1 MHRLYFYLLIIIV
14 LSGCN
19 TDTDTKPE
27 GNESNIVITKLSKR
41 SKSSLYANADSVI
54 ISSKHFDTIRY
65 SKEEFNL
72 IIDNFP
78 SLYSFIP
85 VHPDIAYAQSGYFKD
100 IAKTNGDSIHLTFG
114 SEQGQDRFY
123 ILYAY
128 FLKNKNS
135 EKELDSIR
143 EKLISI
149 YQNLNNIFSILNYG
163 GTYFGHQNNRLIGCA
178 EYDVYQYKQLI
189 EYTTPSN
196 DIHKLK
202 LLYFS
207 TLRELIFQQSKNDRE
222 FEASRRK
229 QVALSLDQ
237 LEVLITN
244 DFYLKKAQQF
254 QCRYY

>member
-1 MHRLYFYLLIIIV
+1 MDRLCFNLLLVIV

-19 TDTDTKPE
+19 TDTDKKPV
-27 GNESNIVITKLSKR
+27 GNESTIVINKPSIR
-41 SKSSLYANADSVI
+41 NKSGLYANTDSVI

-72 IIDNFP
+72 IVDNFP
-78 SLYSFIP
+78 SLYSHIP

-100 IAKTNGDSIHLTFG
+100 IAKTGGDSMHLTFG
-114 SEQGQDRFY
+114 GEQGQDRFY

-128 FLKNKNS
+128 FLKNRNS
-135 EKELDSIR
+135 EKELDDIR
-143 EKLISI
+143 ENLISI
-149 YQNLNNIFSILNYG
+149 YQTINDIFSFLNYG

-178 EYDVYQYKQLI
+178 EYDVCQYKNLLA
-189 EYTTPSN
+189 YTTPSK

-207 TLRELIFQQSKNDRE
+207 TLQELIFQQSKNDRE
-222 FEASRRK
+222 FESGRNK
-229 QVALSLDQ
+229 QIDLSLHQ

-254 QCRYY
+254 QYRYY

>member
-1 MHRLYFYLLIIIV
+1 MHRLYFYLLLVIV

-19 TDTDTKPE
+19 TDSGTKPV
-27 GNESNIVITKLSKR
+27 GNESNIVITKLPKR
-41 SKSSLYANADSVI
+41 NNSGLYANTDSVI

-65 SKEEFNL
+65 SKEKFNL
-72 IIDNFP
+72 IVDNFP

-128 FLKNKNS
+128 FLKSKNS
-135 EKELDSIR
+135 EKELDGIR
-143 EKLISI
+143 ENLISM
-149 YQNLNNIFSILNYG
+149 YQNINNIFSFLNYG
-163 GTYFGHQNNRLIGCA
+163 GTYFGHQNNRLIGCV
-178 EYDVYQYKQLI
+178 EYDVYQYKQLL
-189 EYTTPSN
+189 EYTTPSK
-196 DIHKLK
+196 DIYKLK

-207 TLRELIFQQSKNDRE
+207 TLRELISQQSKNDSE
-222 FEASRRK
+222 FEAGRHE
-229 QVALSLDQ
+229 QIALSLHQ
-237 LEVLITN
+237 LEMLITN

-254 QCRYY
+254 QYRYY